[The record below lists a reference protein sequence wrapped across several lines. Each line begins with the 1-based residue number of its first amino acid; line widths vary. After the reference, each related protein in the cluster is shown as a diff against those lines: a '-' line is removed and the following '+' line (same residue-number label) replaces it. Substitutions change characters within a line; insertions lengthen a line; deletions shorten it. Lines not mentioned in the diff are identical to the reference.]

1 MKKLFIILLAGGVSF
16 AVTSWSTKNIFTV
29 HTSKPDADPVLI
41 LSKNFSISD
50 VKNVEVSTSGGSISV
65 SGDATNNATVEVFGQ
80 GNNGRRLSRDEIMQ
94 VLNKDYEFSVSA
106 VNGSLKAVARR
117 KVSGN
122 WKNAVSISFKIHTAQ
137 NVTTNLN
144 TSGGSIR
151 LSGLHGAQ
159 QFNTS
164 GGSIYFENLS
174 GDIDGHTSGGSIMAL
189 NSTGNIKAHTS
200 GGSLNIKSLKGNIEM
215 HTSGGGID
223 AENVHGNLDVSTS
236 GGSIHLSNIA
246 AKLSAHT
253 SGGSIHAGLLSLG
266 QDADLASSGGS
277 VNITV
282 PGNTKMNFELSGSRV
297 SIGAA
302 NNIQVQMNKALDHAT
317 GSLNNGG
324 AKLNA
329 RTSGGIVS
337 LDFK

>member
-1 MKKLFIILLAGGVSF
+1 MKKLCIILLAGGLAF
-16 AVTSWSTKNIFTV
+16 AVTSWTAKNIFTV
-29 HTSKPDADPVLI
+29 HTGKPGADPVLI
-41 LSKNFSISD
+41 LSKSFSIGD
-50 VKNVEVSTSGGSISV
+50 IKNVEVSTSGGSISV
-65 SGDATNNATVEVFGQ
+65 AGDATGNAAVEVFGQ
-80 GNNGRRLSRDEIMQ
+80 GNNGRRLSKDEIMQ
-94 VLNKDYEFSVSA
+94 VLNRDYEFSVSA
-106 VNGSLKAVARR
+106 ANGTLKAIARR
-117 KVSGN
+117 KVSGG

-144 TSGGSIR
+144 TSGGGIR
-151 LSGLHGAQ
+151 LAGLHGAQ

-174 GDIDGHTSGGSIMAL
+174 GDIDGHTSGGSITAL

-200 GGSLNIKSLKGNIEM
+200 GGSLDIKNLNGNIEM
-215 HTSGGGID
+215 HTSGGSID
-223 AENVHGNLDVSTS
+223 AQNVKGSLDLSTS
-236 GGSIHLSNIA
+236 GGSIHLSDIA

-253 SGGSIHAGLLSLG
+253 SGGSIHAGLLSLR

-277 VNITV
+277 VSITV
-282 PGNTKMNFELSGSRV
+282 SNSAKMNFELKGSSV
-297 SIGAA
+297 SVGAA
-302 NNIQVQMNKALDHAT
+302 NNIQVQMNKEKDYAT

-329 RTSGGIVS
+329 RTSGGRVS